1 MEQTGLADCPNI
13 VKTSTY
19 QEAARL
25 CCEKEGLSI
34 LPESLFHIIEADLLH
49 IPLPEPFFVKGL
61 LVWRE
66 EQALNPLYPAYGNC
80 WKNDTRNCSRLLLLA
95 KQQIIR
101 LTALPVN
108 NRMTCQPV
116 I

>member
-1 MEQTGLADCPNI
+1 MKDNFSLFPSLQQQAMEQTGLADCPNI

-49 IPLPEPFFVKGL
+49 IPLPEPFFCKRGCL
-61 LVWRE
+61 SGE
-66 EQALNPLYPAYGNC
+66 
-80 WKNDTRNCSRLLLLA
+80 KSR
-95 KQQIIR
+95 R
-101 LTALPVN
+101 
-108 NRMTCQPV
+108 
-116 I
+116 